1 MFFSVRV
8 WLPRKFGKIRRKINC
23 LFAFTLT
30 SFVEL
35 NNRRHMKTVFILYT
49 IIVVN
54 PGDFLIYISIFYVLC
69 GCIAVKIYCFLFV
82 SEPSDM
88 NFG

>member
-1 MFFSVRV
+1 
-8 WLPRKFGKIRRKINC
+8 
-23 LFAFTLT
+23 
-30 SFVEL
+30 
-35 NNRRHMKTVFILYT
+35 MKTVFILYT

-54 PGDFLIYISIFYVLC
+54 PGEFLIYISIFDVLC